1 MNESMHYLNLSLHTY
16 IYTYTYTDGMGA
28 NRINLIDSN

>member
-1 MNESMHYLNLSLHTY
+1 MNESTHYLNLSLHTY